1 VEVVARR
8 EVLRDLC
15 DDAREAGRTVGFVPT
30 MGYLHEG
37 HLSLVR
43 RARRENET
51 EVVSIFVNPL
61 QFGPGEDLVTY
72 PRDLDR
78 DLAVLKEEE
87 ADLVFT
93 PAAEE
98 MYPSGEALVTVDPGE
113 LGQRL
118 EGAARPGHFR
128 GVCTVVAKLFGI
140 VGPCRAYF
148 GEKDAQQLA
157 VVRSMVRE
165 LAMPV
170 TVLGCETVREA
181 DGLAM
186 SSRNVALSAEERQ
199 AALCLSE
206 ALFAARDLAREGERD
221 GHVLR
226 AEMAKRI
233 GAEPLARID
242 YVAAVD
248 ERTFDEIDALE
259 GPARAL
265 VAARVGGTRLIDNVR
280 IA

>member
-1 VEVVARR
+1 MEVVARR

-15 DDAREAGRTVGFVPT
+15 DDARAAGRTVGFVPT
-30 MGYLHEG
+30 MGHLHEG
-37 HLSLVR
+37 HASLVR

-51 EVVSIFVNPL
+51 VVVSIFVNPL
-61 QFGPGEDLVTY
+61 QFGPGEDLATY

-78 DLAVLKEEE
+78 DLAGLKEEE

-93 PAAEE
+93 PAAGE

-221 GHVLR
+221 GNVLR

-248 ERTFDEIDALE
+248 ERTFAEIDALD

-265 VAARVGGTRLIDNVR
+265 VAARVGRTRLIDNVR
-280 IA
+280 LA

>member
-1 VEVVARR
+1 
-8 EVLRDLC
+8 
-15 DDAREAGRTVGFVPT
+15 
-30 MGYLHEG
+30 MGHLHEG
-37 HLSLVR
+37 HASLVR

-51 EVVSIFVNPL
+51 VVVSIFVNPL
-61 QFGPGEDLVTY
+61 QFGPGEDLATY

-78 DLAVLKEEE
+78 DLAGLKEEE

-93 PAAEE
+93 PAAGE

-221 GHVLR
+221 GNVLR

-248 ERTFDEIDALE
+248 ERSFVEIDALD

-265 VAARVGGTRLIDNVR
+265 VAARVGRTRLIDNVR
-280 IA
+280 LA

>member
-15 DDAREAGRTVGFVPT
+15 DDARAAGRTVGFVPT
-30 MGYLHEG
+30 MGHLHEG
-37 HLSLVR
+37 HASLVR

-51 EVVSIFVNPL
+51 VVVSIFVNPL
-61 QFGPGEDLVTY
+61 QFGPGEDLATY

-78 DLAVLKEEE
+78 DLAGLKEEE

-93 PAAEE
+93 PAAGE

-221 GHVLR
+221 GNVLR

-248 ERTFDEIDALE
+248 ERTFAEIDALD

-265 VAARVGGTRLIDNVR
+265 VAARVGRTRLIDNVR
-280 IA
+280 LA